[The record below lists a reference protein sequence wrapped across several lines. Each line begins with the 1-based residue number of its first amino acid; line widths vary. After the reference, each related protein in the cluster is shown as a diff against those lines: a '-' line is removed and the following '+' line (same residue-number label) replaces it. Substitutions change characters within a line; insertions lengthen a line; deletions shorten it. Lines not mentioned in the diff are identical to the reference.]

1 MVRISKSM
9 VTVAE
14 VRTRPTTRNIKPK
27 AKTLDVNPPSK
38 KRCSV
43 QLGISLISLPAYNI
57 PLDNPADKGPKYA
70 HIMTII
76 CNKRK
81 TKCVIFNTLCA
92 LFVHSCAGSRTNKT
106 TATRT
111 KISS

>member
-1 MVRISKSM
+1 M

-76 CNKRK
+76 CNRK
-81 TKCVIFNTLCA
+81 KIQCVDFDT
-92 LFVHSCAGSRTNKT
+92 LFVHGRDETRTNIINL
-106 TATRT
+106 ARTR
-111 KISS
+111 ISS

>member
-14 VRTRPTTRNIKPK
+14 VLTRPTTRNIKPK

-76 CNKRK
+76 WNRK
-81 TKCVIFNTLCA
+81 KTQCVDFKA
-92 LFVHSCAGSRTNKT
+92 LFVHSYVGTRTNRT
-106 TATRT
+106 NVTRT
-111 KISS
+111 KILS